1 MSRKSPAPHWL
12 EDKPRKLLITRSR
25 AVQALVVGVLVL
37 STAACGGSRLD
48 HDTLE
53 AAFRAG
59 ATGGPAPS
67 AGSDLGS
74 TNEPVT
80 GLPGGTQAPGV
91 ANSPGA
97 PIASGG
103 NTGSKGNSGSNGN
116 NGGTGKPTA
125 AGRKCT
131 GNEKPINIGTVGE
144 QTGPA
149 GATLANGPQTVAA
162 WASWIN
168 KNGGLACHQVK
179 YYIGDAKGDPSKN
192 ASLVQQFVE
201 QNNVVA
207 FVQLNGALS
216 GSGGRS
222 YLVNSGVPVI
232 GGDAGD
238 DTFYTSPTWFP
249 QVPQGDT
256 SALAGLASVA
266 KSLTAAERAKFG
278 IAACQEAAQCTEG
291 AKKAAGFANQVGLT
305 LVFQASASLLQA
317 DYTSVCLNAQ
327 KAGVESLLIAF
338 DGNAMS
344 RFVKSCKSVNYRPV
358 FATIESAVTDGMKS
372 DPNLDGMVI
381 GSFAKP
387 WTDNSNASINQMN
400 AVLGQYAPGVPN
412 SGQAHLGWASA
423 KLLEAASA
431 FFPAKDTITKED
443 ILVALGEVKNND
455 LGGITGPL
463 TFTYG
468 KPAPRVACYF
478 TMKISNGAWA
488 ATNGAQRFCL

>member
-1 MSRKSPAPHWL
+1 MSRKSPATRWL
-12 EDKPRKLLITRSR
+12 KDNARKTIVTRTR
-25 AVQALVVGVLVL
+25 VVQALIVSVVVL

-48 HDTLE
+48 HSTLE

-59 ATGGPAPS
+59 ATAGPA
-67 AGSDLGS
+67 AGGGS
-74 TNEPVT
+74 IPNAPTA
-80 GLPGGTQAPGV
+80 GGTQAPGSLNTP
-91 ANSPGA
+91 AGPGA
-97 PIASGG
+97 AIASGG
-103 NTGSKGNSGSNGN
+103 NTGGAGGNTGSNGN
-116 NGGTGKPTA
+116 NSGTGKPVSS
-125 AGRKCT
+125 GRTCS

-222 YLVNSGVPVI
+222 YLLKSGVPVI

-238 DTFYTSPTWFP
+238 DTFYKSPTWFP

-266 KSLTAAERAKFG
+266 KSFTPDQRSKFG
-278 IAACQEAAQCTEG
+278 IAACQEAAQCTDG
-291 AKKAAGFANQVGLT
+291 AKKAAGFAKQVGLT

-327 KAGVESLLIAF
+327 KAGVKSLLIAF

-358 FATIESAVTDGMKS
+358 FSTIESAVTDGMKS

-387 WTDNSNASINQMN
+387 WTDNSNPSIAQMN
-400 AVLGQYAPGVPN
+400 AVLSQFAPGVPN

-431 FFPAKDTITKED
+431 FFPTKDTITKED
-443 ILVALGEVKNND
+443 VLVALGKIKRND

-463 TFTYG
+463 TFTFG

-478 TMKISNGAWA
+478 TMKIAGGKWA
-488 ATNGAQRFCL
+488 ATNDARRFCL